1 MNADEKAVAE
11 LFKCD
16 CGYDEASATCFDSGH
31 DLGCKSRHSDVGTAL
46 AARIRAEASGEVA
59 ALRGLLVEALS
70 AIRAYEHQI
79 ARNHDE
85 CPNCAAGWHPNYD
98 EPRGADYPHCD
109 DCAHGTLTKR
119 IDAAMKGDA

>member
-59 ALRGLLVEALS
+59 AALARAERAEARMDALRGWLVDHECKNDRCPFCRTLDL
-70 AIRAYEHQI
+70 I
-79 ARNHDE
+79 AE
-85 CPNCAAGWHPNYD
+85 LEKP
-98 EPRGADYPHCD
+98 
-109 DCAHGTLTKR
+109 
-119 IDAAMKGDA
+119 